1 MKSIM
6 KTIMRNTKLVMIL
19 AFLPALFSAEQ
30 AQAVDYKST
39 YKGVRYEQ
47 PRQHV
52 EYKVATTATAPMAG
66 FQSTSAYSGQFST
79 GEQFTLN
86 SDGTVNSAAYGIGSR
101 HPGSIRR
108 AGSNINNPDDPD
120 DSDDPDDEK
129 DDGNTPLGD
138 AVLPL
143 LMMSLAFCG
152 YLYLRR
158 KRSEA

>member
-19 AFLPALFSAEQ
+19 AFLPALLSAVQ

-52 EYKVATTATAPMAG
+52 EYKVAATATAPMAG
-66 FQSTSAYSGQFST
+66 FQSTSAYSSQFST
-79 GEQFTLN
+79 GEQSTLN

-101 HPGSIRR
+101 HLGSIRR
-108 AGSNINNPDDPD
+108 TESNINNPSDPD
-120 DSDDPDDEK
+120 DDEE
-129 DDGNTPLGD
+129 DDGNVPLGD

>member
-19 AFLPALFSAEQ
+19 AFLPALLSAEQ

-47 PRQHV
+47 PRQYV

-101 HPGSIRR
+101 HLGSIRR
-108 AGSNINNPDDPD
+108 TETNINNPDDPD
-120 DSDDPDDEK
+120 DDEE

>member
-66 FQSTSAYSGQFST
+66 FQSTSAYSSQFST
-79 GEQFTLN
+79 GEQSTLN

-101 HPGSIRR
+101 HLGSIRR
-108 AGSNINNPDDPD
+108 TESNINNPDDPD
-120 DSDDPDDEK
+120 DDEE
-129 DDGNTPLGD
+129 DDGNVPLGD

>member
-19 AFLPALFSAEQ
+19 AFLPALLSAVQ

-52 EYKVATTATAPMAG
+52 EYKVAATATAPMAG
-66 FQSTSAYSGQFST
+66 FQSTSAYSSQFST
-79 GEQFTLN
+79 GEQSTLN

-101 HPGSIRR
+101 HLGSIRR
-108 AGSNINNPDDPD
+108 TESNINNP
-120 DSDDPDDEK
+120 SDPDDEED
-129 DDGNTPLGD
+129 DDGNVPLGD

>member
-19 AFLPALFSAEQ
+19 AFLPALLSAVQ

-39 YKGVRYEQ
+39 YKGVRYGQ
-47 PRQHV
+47 PRQYV

-101 HPGSIRR
+101 HLGSIRR
-108 AGSNINNPDDPD
+108 TESNINNPDDPD
-120 DSDDPDDEK
+120 DDEE
-129 DDGNTPLGD
+129 DDGNVPLGD

>member
-19 AFLPALFSAEQ
+19 AFLPALLSAEQ

-52 EYKVATTATAPMAG
+52 EYKVAATATAPMAG
-66 FQSTSAYSGQFST
+66 FQSTSAYSSQFST
-79 GEQFTLN
+79 GEQSTLN

-101 HPGSIRR
+101 HLGSIRR
-108 AGSNINNPDDPD
+108 TESNINNPSDPD
-120 DSDDPDDEK
+120 DDEE
-129 DDGNTPLGD
+129 DDGNVPLGD

>member
-19 AFLPALFSAEQ
+19 AFLPALLSAVQ

-52 EYKVATTATAPMAG
+52 EYKVAATATAPMAG
-66 FQSTSAYSGQFST
+66 FQSTSAYSSQFST
-79 GEQFTLN
+79 GEQSTLN

-101 HPGSIRR
+101 HLGSIRR
-108 AGSNINNPDDPD
+108 TESNINNPDDPD
-120 DSDDPDDEK
+120 DDEE
-129 DDGNTPLGD
+129 DDGNVPLGD

>member
-19 AFLPALFSAEQ
+19 AFLPALLSAVQ

-101 HPGSIRR
+101 HLGSIRR
-108 AGSNINNPDDPD
+108 IESNINNPDDPD
-120 DSDDPDDEK
+120 DDEE
-129 DDGNTPLGD
+129 DDGNVPLGD

>member
-6 KTIMRNTKLVMIL
+6 KTILRNTKLVMIL
-19 AFLPALFSAEQ
+19 AFLPALLSAVQ

-52 EYKVATTATAPMAG
+52 EYKVAATATAPMAG
-66 FQSTSAYSGQFST
+66 FQSTSVYSSQFST
-79 GEQFTLN
+79 GEQSTLN

-101 HPGSIRR
+101 HLGSIRR
-108 AGSNINNPDDPD
+108 IESNINNP
-120 DSDDPDDEK
+120 SDPDDEE
-129 DDGNTPLGD
+129 DDGNVPLGD

>member
-6 KTIMRNTKLVMIL
+6 KTIMCNTKLVMIL
-19 AFLPALFSAEQ
+19 AFLPALLSAVQ

-52 EYKVATTATAPMAG
+52 EYKVAATATAPMAG
-66 FQSTSAYSGQFST
+66 FQSTSAYSSQFST
-79 GEQFTLN
+79 GEQSTLN
-86 SDGTVNSAAYGIGSR
+86 SDGTVNSEAYGIGSR
-101 HPGSIRR
+101 HLGSIRR
-108 AGSNINNPDDPD
+108 TESNINNPSDPD
-120 DSDDPDDEK
+120 DDEE
-129 DDGNTPLGD
+129 DDGNVPLGD
-138 AVLPL
+138 AALPL

>member
-19 AFLPALFSAEQ
+19 AFLPALLSAVQ

-101 HPGSIRR
+101 HLGSIRR
-108 AGSNINNPDDPD
+108 TESNINNPSDPD
-120 DSDDPDDEK
+120 DDEE
-129 DDGNTPLGD
+129 DDGNVPLGD

>member
-6 KTIMRNTKLVMIL
+6 KTIMRYTKLVMIL
-19 AFLPALFSAEQ
+19 AFLPALLSAVQ
-30 AQAVDYKST
+30 AHAVDYKST

-52 EYKVATTATAPMAG
+52 EYKVAATATAPMAG
-66 FQSTSAYSGQFST
+66 FQSTSAYSSQFST
-79 GEQFTLN
+79 GEQSTLN

-101 HPGSIRR
+101 HLGSIRR
-108 AGSNINNPDDPD
+108 TESNINNPSDPD
-120 DSDDPDDEK
+120 DDEE
-129 DDGNTPLGD
+129 DDGNVPLGD

>member
-19 AFLPALFSAEQ
+19 AFLPALLSAVQ

-66 FQSTSAYSGQFST
+66 FQSTSAYSSQFST
-79 GEQFTLN
+79 GEQSTLN

-101 HPGSIRR
+101 HLGSIRR
-108 AGSNINNPDDPD
+108 IESNINNPR
-120 DSDDPDDEK
+120 DPDDEE
-129 DDGNTPLGD
+129 DDGNVPLGD

>member
-19 AFLPALFSAEQ
+19 AFLPALLSAVQ

-66 FQSTSAYSGQFST
+66 FQSTSAYSSQFST
-79 GEQFTLN
+79 GEQSTLN

-101 HPGSIRR
+101 HLGSIRR
-108 AGSNINNPDDPD
+108 TESNSNNPDDPD
-120 DSDDPDDEK
+120 DDEE
-129 DDGNTPLGD
+129 DDGNVPLGD

>member
-6 KTIMRNTKLVMIL
+6 KTIMRNTKFVMIL
-19 AFLPALFSAEQ
+19 AFLPALLSAEQ

-39 YKGVRYEQ
+39 YKGVKYEQ

-66 FQSTSAYSGQFST
+66 FQSTSAYSSQFST
-79 GEQFTLN
+79 GEQSTLN

-101 HPGSIRR
+101 HLGSIRR
-108 AGSNINNPDDPD
+108 TESNINNPSDPD
-120 DSDDPDDEK
+120 DDEE
-129 DDGNTPLGD
+129 DDGNVPLGD

>member
-19 AFLPALFSAEQ
+19 AFLPALLSAVQ

-79 GEQFTLN
+79 GEQSTLN

-101 HPGSIRR
+101 HLGSIRR
-108 AGSNINNPDDPD
+108 TESNINNPDDPD
-120 DSDDPDDEK
+120 DDEE
-129 DDGNTPLGD
+129 DEGNVPLGD

-143 LMMSLAFCG
+143 LLLVLAYAG
-152 YLYLRR
+152 YKVRVRR
-158 KRSEA
+158 EAEIEK

>member
-19 AFLPALFSAEQ
+19 AFLPALLSAVQ

-52 EYKVATTATAPMAG
+52 EYKVAATATAPMAG
-66 FQSTSAYSGQFST
+66 FQSTSAYSSQFST
-79 GEQFTLN
+79 GEQSTLN

-101 HPGSIRR
+101 HLGSIRR
-108 AGSNINNPDDPD
+108 TPTAPNPDV
-120 DSDDPDDEK
+120 DERN

>member
-6 KTIMRNTKLVMIL
+6 KTILRNTKLVMIL
-19 AFLPALFSAEQ
+19 AFLPALLSAEQ

-66 FQSTSAYSGQFST
+66 FQSTSAYSSQFST
-79 GEQFTLN
+79 GEQSTLN

-101 HPGSIRR
+101 HLGSIRR
-108 AGSNINNPDDPD
+108 TESNINNPDDPD
-120 DSDDPDDEK
+120 DDEE
-129 DDGNTPLGD
+129 DDGNVPLGD

>member
-19 AFLPALFSAEQ
+19 AFLPALLSAVQ

-52 EYKVATTATAPMAG
+52 EYKVAATATAPMAG
-66 FQSTSAYSGQFST
+66 FQSTSAYSSQFST
-79 GEQFTLN
+79 GEQSTLN

-101 HPGSIRR
+101 HLGSIRR
-108 AGSNINNPDDPD
+108 TESNINNPDDPD
-120 DSDDPDDEK
+120 DDEE
-129 DDGNTPLGD
+129 DDGNVPLGD

-143 LMMSLAFCG
+143 LMISLAFCG

>member
-19 AFLPALFSAEQ
+19 AFLPALLSAEQ

-52 EYKVATTATAPMAG
+52 EYKVAATATAPMAG
-66 FQSTSAYSGQFST
+66 FQSTSGYSSQFST

-101 HPGSIRR
+101 HLGSIRR
-108 AGSNINNPDDPD
+108 TESNINNPSDPD
-120 DSDDPDDEK
+120 DDEE
-129 DDGNTPLGD
+129 DDGNVPLGD

>member
-19 AFLPALFSAEQ
+19 AFLPALLSAVQ

-52 EYKVATTATAPMAG
+52 EYKVAATATAPMAG
-66 FQSTSAYSGQFST
+66 FQSTSAYSSQFST
-79 GEQFTLN
+79 GEQSTLN

-108 AGSNINNPDDPD
+108 IESNINNPDDPD
-120 DSDDPDDEK
+120 DDEE
-129 DDGNTPLGD
+129 DEGNVPLGD

>member
-1 MKSIM
+1 M

-19 AFLPALFSAEQ
+19 AFLPALLSAVQ

-47 PRQHV
+47 PCQHV

-66 FQSTSAYSGQFST
+66 FQSTSVYSSQFGN
-79 GEQFTLN
+79 GEQSTLN

-138 AVLPL
+138 AALPL
-143 LMMSLAFCG
+143 LLMAFAFCG

>member
-47 PRQHV
+47 PCQHV

-66 FQSTSAYSGQFST
+66 FQSTSAYSSQFST
-79 GEQFTLN
+79 GEQSTLN

-101 HPGSIRR
+101 HLGSIRR
-108 AGSNINNPDDPD
+108 TESNINNPDDPD
-120 DSDDPDDEK
+120 DDEE
-129 DDGNTPLGD
+129 DDGNVPLGD

>member
-6 KTIMRNTKLVMIL
+6 KTILRNTKLVMIL
-19 AFLPALFSAEQ
+19 AFLPALLSAVQ

-66 FQSTSAYSGQFST
+66 FQSTSAYSSQFST
-79 GEQFTLN
+79 GEQSTLN

-101 HPGSIRR
+101 HLGSIRR
-108 AGSNINNPDDPD
+108 IESNINNP
-120 DSDDPDDEK
+120 SDPDDEEE
-129 DDGNTPLGD
+129 DDGNVPLGD

-143 LMMSLAFCG
+143 LLLVLAYAG
-152 YLYLRR
+152 YKVRVRR
-158 KRSEA
+158 EAEIEK

>member
-1 MKSIM
+1 MKSVM

-19 AFLPALFSAEQ
+19 AFLPALLSAVQ

-52 EYKVATTATAPMAG
+52 EYKVAATATAPMAG
-66 FQSTSAYSGQFST
+66 FQSTSAYSSQFST
-79 GEQFTLN
+79 GEQSTLN

-101 HPGSIRR
+101 LPGSIRR
-108 AGSNINNPDDPD
+108 AKTNINNPGDPD
-120 DSDDPDDEK
+120 E
-129 DDGNTPLGD
+129 DGNTPIGD
-138 AVLPL
+138 AILPL

-158 KRSEA
+158 KRSAA

>member
-6 KTIMRNTKLVMIL
+6 KTIMRNTKFVMIL
-19 AFLPALFSAEQ
+19 AFLPALLSAEQ

-39 YKGVRYEQ
+39 YKGVKYEQ

>member
-19 AFLPALFSAEQ
+19 AFLPALLSAVQ

-52 EYKVATTATAPMAG
+52 EYKVAATATAPMAG
-66 FQSTSAYSGQFST
+66 FQSTSAYSSQFST
-79 GEQFTLN
+79 GEQSTLN

-101 HPGSIRR
+101 HLGSIRR
-108 AGSNINNPDDPD
+108 TESNINNPDDPD
-120 DSDDPDDEK
+120 DDEE
-129 DDGNTPLGD
+129 DDGNVPLGD

-158 KRSEA
+158 KRAA

>member
-19 AFLPALFSAEQ
+19 AFLPALLSAVQ

-39 YKGVRYEQ
+39 YKGDRYEQ

-52 EYKVATTATAPMAG
+52 EYKVAATATAPMAG

-79 GEQFTLN
+79 GEQSTLN

-108 AGSNINNPDDPD
+108 AGSNINNP
-120 DSDDPDDEK
+120 DDPDDEK

>member
-6 KTIMRNTKLVMIL
+6 KTIMRYTKLVMIL
-19 AFLPALFSAEQ
+19 AFLPALLSAVQ

-47 PRQHV
+47 PCQHV

-66 FQSTSAYSGQFST
+66 FQSTSAYSSQFST
-79 GEQFTLN
+79 GEQSTLN

-101 HPGSIRR
+101 HLGSIRR
-108 AGSNINNPDDPD
+108 TESNINNP
-120 DSDDPDDEK
+120 SDPDDEED
-129 DDGNTPLGD
+129 DDGNVPLGD

>member
-19 AFLPALFSAEQ
+19 AFLPALLSAVQ

-47 PRQHV
+47 PCQHV
-52 EYKVATTATAPMAG
+52 EYKVATTASAPKAG
-66 FQSTSAYSGQFST
+66 FQSTSAYSSQFSS
-79 GEQFTLN
+79 GEQSTLN

-101 HPGSIRR
+101 HLGSIRR
-108 AGSNINNPDDPD
+108 TESNINNPDDPD
-120 DSDDPDDEK
+120 DDEE
-129 DDGNTPLGD
+129 DDGNVPLGD

-143 LMMSLAFCG
+143 LLLAG
-152 YLYLRR
+152 AYLFWRARR
-158 KRSEA
+158 RRGLSQ

>member
-19 AFLPALFSAEQ
+19 AFLPALLSAVQ

-66 FQSTSAYSGQFST
+66 FQSTSAYSSQFST
-79 GEQFTLN
+79 GEQSTLN

-101 HPGSIRR
+101 HLGSIRR
-108 AGSNINNPDDPD
+108 TESNINNPDDPD
-120 DSDDPDDEK
+120 DDEE
-129 DDGNTPLGD
+129 DDGNVPLGD